1 MVNLVKCRWTFE
13 HAAVRHL
20 RESRNPGS
28 SQLQSA
34 RAMVTVMTRLPSLR
48 WARAVA
54 GYTNSSACL
63 GHCDTCPTRY
73 TDSRRRQWGRLR
85 NSSIP
90 RLWFRASCVE
100 SVSLL
105 VSLDDV
111 HVDPGM
117 EAHSGRFFTSTGRR
131 AVQTHMVGRNGPRCP
146 AFMLPSPP
154 TVTARLQNRYIG
166 RSRRPFGCRTG
177 GGWAEGRFNS
187 EYGALL
193 ILTIEDTARTVH
205 VPSSTCVSR
214 TPRYRHWDVH
224 GNDSEA
230 PRRHCERRRRIPAVM
245 QPPNNISSARRDTPW
260 QMRPARRRRGMFRPG
275 AARPFPGA

>member
-1 MVNLVKCRWTFE
+1 MDIRACGRSTS
-13 HAAVRHL
+13 
-20 RESRNPGS
+20 SRNPGS

-48 WARAVA
+48 WARAVV

-63 GHCDTCPTRY
+63 GQCDNCPTRY

-90 RLWFRASCVE
+90 RPWLRAPCVE

-117 EAHSGRFFTSTGRR
+117 EAHSGRFFTSTGGR
-131 AVQTHMVGRNGPRCP
+131 AVQTHMVGRNRNGPRCP

-193 ILTIEDTARTVH
+193 ILIIEDT
-205 VPSSTCVSR
+205 VPSPDR
-214 TPRYRHWDVH
+214 
-224 GNDSEA
+224 
-230 PRRHCERRRRIPAVM
+230 
-245 QPPNNISSARRDTPW
+245 ARRASLELHVIDT
-260 QMRPARRRRGMFRPG
+260 GMFMEIIRKHR
-275 AARPFPGA
+275 ADVVNDDDVFPQ